1 MVKIRNLGFSFNDKK
16 LFQNFNLSLK
26 PSAFLLIRGPSG
38 CGKSTLLKL
47 IAGFIPPQSGQ
58 IEIEKSGL
66 KIGYL
71 HQDCHL
77 IEHWS
82 VNENLKLVSS
92 EQKLIDELLGHF
104 GLQNIN
110 RKLVQ
115 NLSGGE
121 KQRVSLIRILL
132 QKPDLA
138 LLDEPTA
145 HLDDKNT
152 ANIIEFIKEYLKD
165 KIVIIVSHDHR
176 IDSMATQIHDWKNL
190 VTHGN

>member
-1 MVKIRNLGFSFNDKK
+1 MQIHDLGFSYSGKD
-16 LFQNFNLSLK
+16 LFQKLNLNLK
-26 PSAFLLIRGPSG
+26 PSSFLLIRGPSG

-47 IAGFIPPQSGQ
+47 IADFLPLQKGKIDFESPQ
-58 IEIEKSGL
+58 I

-82 VNENLKLVSS
+82 VGENLELVSS
-92 EQKLIDELLGHF
+92 DKALAGDFLARF
-104 GLQNIN
+104 GLKDAQSS
-110 RKLVQ
+110 LVR

-152 ANIIEFIKEYLKD
+152 AEIIQFIKEYLKD
-165 KIVIIVSHDHR
+165 KIVIVVSHDLR
-176 IDSMATQIHDWKNL
+176 IEALATQTLDWKTL
-190 VTHGN
+190 VNNGV